1 MKKVKVIIIVIVIA
15 FISIFIFQRL
25 NRDFLLGYIIE
36 KNKDSL
42 LIKTSSNSDYR
53 DSLAY
58 IAIDD
63 LKTDET
69 AILKKGDNVKVFFDG
84 RVADSYP
91 LQINNVTSIERVK
104 IGYRDDSI
112 VKDSKNVVQVEIY
125 QDDKLITT
133 LNKGDKTDRLIN
145 VLNLATKQ
153 DGIVSMRNYDYRII
167 IQFDNNKKQNINVW
181 VEAIEIATIM
191 DEKDSHTI
199 YTLTFEESSVL
210 KSYLE

>member
-1 MKKVKVIIIVIVIA
+1 MKKVKVIIIVLVIA

-36 KNKDSL
+36 KNKNSL

-69 AILKKGDNVKVFFDG
+69 AILKKGDSVKVYFDA

-191 DEKDSHTI
+191 DDKDSHTI

>member
-1 MKKVKVIIIVIVIA
+1 MKKVEVIIIVLVIA

-42 LIKTSSNSDYR
+42 LINTSSNSDYR

-69 AILKKGDNVKVFFDG
+69 AILKKGDSVKVYFDA

-210 KSYLE
+210 KSFLE